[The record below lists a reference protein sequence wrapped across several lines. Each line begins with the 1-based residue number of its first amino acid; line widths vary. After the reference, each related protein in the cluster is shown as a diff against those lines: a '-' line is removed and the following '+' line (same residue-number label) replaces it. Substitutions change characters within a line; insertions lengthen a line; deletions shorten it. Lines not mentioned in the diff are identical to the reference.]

1 MKNFGPTL
9 FLIMETIYAYAIIC
23 IFISSL
29 GNRPQ
34 GSRLLYLAC
43 IILFAVVMVY
53 VFNIIIVK

>member
-1 MKNFGPTL
+1 MDEHGSTL

-23 IFISSL
+23 IFICSL

-43 IILFAVVMVY
+43 IILFAIVMVY
-53 VFNIIIVK
+53 VFNNN